1 MLHMRVGSILYTK
14 SMLLFLCYG
23 PQCCGVFVCHG
34 RCKRFWV
41 SVLFSAVKSNI
52 PNTPHMCKYLYIYI
66 KLFISRYEVQLSQ
79 TWYWS
84 TAVSMMPRLEQQ
96 LSIAKRLVC
105 ASRIWLATTWR
116 FVVSVWHNMS
126 MEWGQ
131 TERDEE
137 SPYWKRPSQRILG
150 MSAVAS
156 FKASKWLETTCHR
169 LSMFSHRKASRRIPS
184 TWQVDYAVPCPE
196 NLRRAVKT
204 WGHLQQTVYILY
216 MYICICN
223 PLTLPL
229 DHCTN
234 SMQHVQQRLLV
245 CALTKLA
252 LWIWGFVL
260 SHF

>member
-41 SVLFSAVKSNI
+41 SVLFSALKSNI
-52 PNTPHMCKYLYIYI
+52 PNTPHMCKYLHIYI
-66 KLFISRYEVQLSQ
+66 ILFFISRYEVQLSQ
-79 TWYWS
+79 NM
-84 TAVSMMPRLEQQ
+84 VSMMPRLEQQ

-204 WGHLQQTVYILY
+204 WGHLQQTVYIY
-216 MYICICN
+216 IYIC
-223 PLTLPL
+223 
-229 DHCTN
+229 
-234 SMQHVQQRLLV
+234 M
-245 CALTKLA
+245 
-252 LWIWGFVL
+252 
-260 SHF
+260 